1 MIDWRLMS
9 AFNSCTVAGRRG
21 GGGACILGGLLG
33 IRDGQMLA
41 VAGEDG
47 ILRSPP

>member
-9 AFNSCTVAGRRG
+9 AFNSCTVAGRWG
-21 GGGACILGGLLG
+21 GILGGLLG